1 MAINAIPTSGDSVA
15 KIQRWEYLTM
25 SYNYSYGSTTYEVNG
40 EKIVKLKNKP
50 LHETLTLLG
59 RQGWELVSAT
69 GDKGDQFVF
78 KRPAMAAGADV

>member
-1 MAINAIPTSGDSVA
+1 MAVNSISSPVEAAA
-15 KIQRWEYLTM
+15 KTPCWEYLTM

-59 RQGWELVSAT
+59 RQGWELVSVS
-69 GDKGDQFVF
+69 GEKGDRFVF
-78 KRPAMAAGADV
+78 KRLALAGGD